1 MYIAPNTTIY
11 LLNSIPLENNYENT
25 IYFESKSA
33 QYNYFHRHSLYSLN
47 NYSYQRVNSN
57 NIRVNYKAD
66 DLYNCN
72 YMMFQ
77 NTNYGNKW
85 FYAFI
90 TSIDYINNET
100 SNVTYEI
107 DVLQTWY
114 FEYTL
119 NACYIERQHT
129 VTDNLWENLVP
140 ENINYGDDY
149 VIQNEVVEDYSNMY
163 ICMLASETAD
173 GTKANGNSYN
183 GVYNPLTVSVLG
195 AVSDPGT
202 INARIKEYIDA
213 GKEDSIIT
221 IFQYP
226 RWLSVKGGTTNNFEL
241 QTRSIQIPYNTTSIN
256 GYIPKNK
263 KLFTYPYCKLLVS
276 NNSGE
281 TAEFKWEN
289 WNDKSYA
296 GAFTING
303 VLLTKP
309 TILATPTNYR
319 TKEQDYN
326 SGLILS
332 NFPEV
337 PWVGDT
343 YKAWLAQNKG
353 NIASS
358 MLSTVFSSALTAI
371 LAGTTGIGGIISGA
385 AASTLVGKAA
395 STIGEARD
403 KLVTPPQVHGQTQS
417 EVLNVALGRIGYS
430 FQSLTIKGYM
440 AEIVDN
446 FFTMFGYAIN
456 KIGTPNLKA
465 RPHWTY
471 IKTLNASLRGSA
483 PANDANK
490 ITAIFNNGITFW
502 VSGDEVGDY
511 SLNNSPEGA

>member
-1 MYIAPNTTIY
+1 MYISPNTTIY

-25 IYFESKSA
+25 IYFETRTD
-33 QYNYFHRHSLYSLN
+33 QYNYFHRHAIYSLN
-47 NYSYQRVNSN
+47 NYTYQRVNVN

-90 TSIDYINNET
+90 TAVDYINNET
-100 SNVTYEI
+100 SNITYEI
-107 DVLQTWY
+107 DVLQSWY

-119 NACYIERQHT
+119 NDCYIERQHT
-129 VTDNLWENLVP
+129 VTDNLWDNLVP
-140 ENINYGDDY
+140 ENINFGDDY
-149 VIQNEVVEDYSNMY
+149 MIQNEVVENYSDMY
-163 ICMLASETAD
+163 ICMLASETPD

-195 AVSDPGT
+195 AVSDPAT

-213 GKEDSIIT
+213 GKEESIIT

-226 RWLSVKGGTTNNFEL
+226 AWLSVKNGTTSNFKL
-241 QTRSIQIPYNTTSIN
+241 QTRTLQIPYNTTSID

-263 KLFTYPYCKLLVS
+263 KLFTCPYCKLLVS

-289 WNDKSYA
+289 WNAVNYA

-319 TKEQDYN
+319 TKEYDYN
-326 SGLILS
+326 SGLSLT

-358 MLSTVFSSALTAI
+358 MLSTVFSGALTAL
-371 LAGTTGIGGIISGA
+371 LAGTTGLGGLISGVA
-385 AASTLVGKAA
+385 TSTLVGRAT
-395 STIGEARD
+395 STVGEARD
-403 KLVTPPQVHGQTQS
+403 KLAAPSQVHGQTQS
-417 EVLNVALGRIGYS
+417 EVLNVALGRIGYT
-430 FQSLTIKGYM
+430 FQCLTIKGHM

-446 FFTMFGYAIN
+446 FFSMFGYAIN
-456 KIGTPNLKA
+456 KIDTPNLKA

-471 IKTLNASLRGSA
+471 IKTLNASLRGST

-490 ITAIFNNGITFW
+490 ITSIFNNGVTFW
-502 VSGDEVGDY
+502 VNGDEVGNYNLD
-511 SLNNSPEGA
+511 NSPEG